1 MQKEN
6 YEMAVSNY
14 AEDIYRMAFSMVQA
28 KEDAEDILQN
38 VFMKLLLYQKEFHDS
53 DHLRRWLI
61 RVAINE
67 CNSLWTSSWRKRV
80 ELKEFSERDMAGNE
94 SFYNS
99 EYEDLYTAMR
109 TLPPK
114 LRIVIHLFYYEEYST
129 REIASLLHI
138 LEATVRTR
146 LSRARKLLKIQL
158 DDQTKERRAVNEQN
172 KRL

>member
-6 YEMAVSNY
+6 YEKAVSNY

-38 VFMKLLLYQKEFHDS
+38 VFMKLLMHQKEFHDS
-53 DHLRRWLI
+53 DPLRRWLI

-146 LSRARKLLKIQL
+146 LSRARNLLKIQL
-158 DDQTKERRAVNEQN
+158 DNQTKERRAVNEQN

>member
-6 YEMAVSNY
+6 YEKAVSNY

-67 CNSLWTSSWRKRV
+67 CNSLWTSSWRKKV
-80 ELKEFSERDMAGNE
+80 ELKDFSERDMTGNE
-94 SFYNS
+94 SFHNS

-158 DDQTKERRAVNEQN
+158 DDQTKERRAVNE
-172 KRL
+172 

>member
-6 YEMAVSNY
+6 YEKAVSNY

-38 VFMKLLLYQKEFHDS
+38 VFMKLLMHQKEFNDS

-80 ELKEFSERDMAGNE
+80 ELKEFSERDKTEKQQQNVDNGIRR
-94 SFYNS
+94 F
-99 EYEDLYTAMR
+99 LYRYA
-109 TLPPK
+109 
-114 LRIVIHLFYYEEYST
+114 H
-129 REIASLLHI
+129 A
-138 LEATVRTR
+138 AT
-146 LSRARKLLKIQL
+146 
-158 DDQTKERRAVNEQN
+158 
-172 KRL
+172 

>member
-1 MQKEN
+1 ME
-6 YEMAVSNY
+6 V
-14 AEDIYRMAFSMVQA
+14 
-28 KEDAEDILQN
+28 
-38 VFMKLLLYQKEFHDS
+38 
-53 DHLRRWLI
+53 
-61 RVAINE
+61 
-67 CNSLWTSSWRKRV
+67 
-80 ELKEFSERDMAGNE
+80 KEFSERDMAGNE

-158 DDQTKERRAVNEQN
+158 DNQTKERRAVNEQN

>member
-6 YEMAVSNY
+6 YEKAVSNY

-38 VFMKLLLYQKEFHDS
+38 VFMKLLMHQKEFNDS
-53 DHLRRWLI
+53 VHLRRWLI

-158 DDQTKERRAVNEQN
+158 DNQTKERRAVNEQN

>member
-6 YEMAVSNY
+6 YEKAVSNY

-38 VFMKLLLYQKEFHDS
+38 VFMKLLMHQKEFNYS

>member
-6 YEMAVSNY
+6 YEKAVSNY

-38 VFMKLLLYQKEFHDS
+38 VFMKLLMHQKEFNDS
-53 DHLRRWLI
+53 VHLRRWLI

>member
-1 MQKEN
+1 MQKEE
-6 YEMAVSNY
+6 YEKAVSKY
-14 AEDIYRMAFSMVQA
+14 AEDIYRVAFSMIQS

-38 VFMKLLLYQKEFHDS
+38 VFMKLLMHQKKFDGS

-61 RVAINE
+61 RVAVNE

-80 ELKEFSERDMAGNE
+80 ELKDISEWDMAGNA
-94 SFYNS
+94 SSHNLS
-99 EYEDLYTAMR
+99 EYKELYAAMH

-158 DDQTKERRAVNEQN
+158 DDGTKERRAVNEQN
-172 KRL
+172 R

>member
-1 MQKEN
+1 MQKEE
-6 YEMAVSNY
+6 YEKAVSRY
-14 AEDIYRMAFSMVQA
+14 AESIYRVAFSFIHT

-38 VFMKLLLYQKEFHDS
+38 VFMKLLMHQKEFNDS

-67 CNSLWTSSWRKRV
+67 CNSLWNSSWRKKV
-80 ELKEFSERDMAGNE
+80 ELKEFSQRDMTGNE
-94 SFYNS
+94 SLHNS
-99 EYEDLYTAMR
+99 EYEELYAALR

-114 LRIVIHLFYYEEYST
+114 LRIVIHLYYYEEYST

-146 LSRARKLLKIQL
+146 LSRARKLLKNQL
-158 DDQTKERRAVNEQN
+158 EDETKERRAINEQN
-172 KRL
+172 KRI

>member
-6 YEMAVSNY
+6 YEKAVSNY

-38 VFMKLLLYQKEFHDS
+38 VFMKLLMHQ
-53 DHLRRWLI
+53 
-61 RVAINE
+61 
-67 CNSLWTSSWRKRV
+67 
-80 ELKEFSERDMAGNE
+80 KEFSERDMAGNE

>member
-6 YEMAVSNY
+6 YEKAISNY

-80 ELKEFSERDMAGNE
+80 ELKEFSERDMAGND

>member
-6 YEMAVSNY
+6 YEKAVSNY

>member
-6 YEMAVSNY
+6 YEKAVSNY

-38 VFMKLLLYQKEFHDS
+38 VFMKLLLHQKEFHDS
-53 DHLRRWLI
+53 DNLRRWLI

>member
-6 YEMAVSNY
+6 YEKAVSNY

-38 VFMKLLLYQKEFHDS
+38 VFMKLLLHQKAFHDS

>member
-14 AEDIYRMAFSMVQA
+14 AEDIYRMVFSMVQA

-67 CNSLWTSSWRKRV
+67 CNSLWTSSWRKKV
-80 ELKEFSERDMAGNE
+80 ELKDFSERDMTGNE
-94 SFYNS
+94 SFHNS

-109 TLPPK
+109 SLPPK
-114 LRIVIHLFYYEEYST
+114 LRIVIHLFYYDEFST
-129 REIASLLHI
+129 KEIASLLHI

-158 DDQTKERRAVNEQN
+158 DDQTKERRAINEQD
-172 KRL
+172 KQI

>member
-6 YEMAVSNY
+6 YEKAVSNY
-14 AEDIYRMAFSMVQA
+14 AEDIYRIAFSMVQA

-38 VFMKLLLYQKEFHDS
+38 VFMKLLMHQKEFHDS

-80 ELKEFSERDMAGNE
+80 ELKEFSERDMAGND

-158 DDQTKERRAVNEQN
+158 DNQTKERRAVNEQN